1 MRLFVEDVLECPPRV
16 GGLAVC
22 GFVKCYGY
30 GMEVLVLLLSP
41 ADPFIAGLMYFFCEN
56 IVLAVM

>member
-1 MRLFVEDVLECPPRV
+1 MRLFVEDARECPPRV

-22 GFVKCYGY
+22 GFVKCYG
-30 GMEVLVLLLSP
+30 MEVLLLLLLSP
-41 ADPFIAGLMYFFCEN
+41 ADPFVAGLRYLFCEN